1 MKYSLMIVSAFLV
14 NCAIQAQAFTC
25 SNAARYD
32 AGYTKAMQLLENVS
46 ITLQQSKP
54 LKNADVKNRAEQ
66 SSSSSNSFYAVTGI
80 TSTAQFSSVEANI
93 GFSTCS
99 KIPVFELYKA
109 EIISGMRAFAI
120 PAGSNGSHSV
130 NIPIQAITP
139 PALQNPNNGG
149 AVVWG
154 KGSFKINFPNGYLS
168 PGEYIL
174 IDKNSISPDG
184 TQMKGV
190 AFTIK

>member
-1 MKYSLMIVSAFLV
+1 MKYSLMIISALLV
-14 NCAIQAQAFTC
+14 NYAIQAQAFTC
-25 SNAARYD
+25 SGAARYD
-32 AGYTKAMQLLENVS
+32 AGYTKAIQLLDNVS
-46 ITLQQSKP
+46 VNLQQAKP
-54 LKNADVKNRAEQ
+54 LKNADVKSREQ
-66 SSSSSNSFYAVTGI
+66 GSSSANSFYAVQGNTA
-80 TSTAQFSSVEANI
+80 TAQFSSVEANI

-99 KIPVFELYKA
+99 TIPVLELYKA
-109 EIISGMRAFAI
+109 EAISGMREFTI

-139 PALQNPNNGG
+139 PSLQNPNNGG

-174 IDKNSISPDG
+174 IDKNSISADG
-184 TQMKGV
+184 KQMKGV